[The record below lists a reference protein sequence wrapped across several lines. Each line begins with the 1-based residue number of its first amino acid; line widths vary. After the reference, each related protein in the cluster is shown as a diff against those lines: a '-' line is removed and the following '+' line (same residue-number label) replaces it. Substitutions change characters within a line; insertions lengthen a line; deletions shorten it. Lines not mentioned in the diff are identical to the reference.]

1 MSAHIGIA
9 LAFVAML
16 SWGIGDFFIQRSV
29 RKVGDWEAL
38 FAVTFF
44 GALVLSPFAWKNLP
58 ALFADGHTLFIVG
71 VLCVIL
77 FLAAILDF
85 EALREGKLAVIEP
98 IWSFE
103 VPISALL
110 AFFILGER
118 LGIIQILLII
128 LLLIGLALVSIK
140 NKFEFRHLL
149 FEKGAMI
156 AALGAVMMGAANFFM
171 GWSSRLADPIMA
183 NFVSDSFIAL
193 ISLLVLIFRGNF
205 FRSVRDI
212 LANPSVLLP
221 MSVADKAAWLA
232 FAFAMSVAP
241 IGVAT
246 ALSESYIIIAVILG
260 LFLNRE
266 KIRRHQKFG
275 LVLALAAAIV
285 LASITS

>member
-16 SWGIGDFFIQRSV
+16 SWGIGDFFIQKSV

-38 FAVTFF
+38 FAVTLF
-44 GALVLSPFAWKNLP
+44 GALVLSPFAYKNVP
-58 ALFADGHTLFIVG
+58 ALFSDGNALFIIG

-103 VPISALL
+103 VPVAALL

-118 LGIIQILLII
+118 LGIVQIFLIVI
-128 LLLIGLALVSIK
+128 LLIGLALVSVK
-140 NKFEFRHLL
+140 NKFEFRRLL

-156 AALGAVMMGAANFFM
+156 AALGGVLMGAANFFM
-171 GWSSRLADPIMA
+171 GWSSRLSDPVMA
-183 NFVSDSFIAL
+183 NFVSDSFIAFV
-193 ISLLVLIFRGNF
+193 SLLVLIFRGNF
-205 FRSVRDI
+205 FHSVRDI
-212 LANPSVLLP
+212 MANPSVLLP

-260 LFLNRE
+260 LFINRE
-266 KIRRHQKFG
+266 KTRRHQKFG
-275 LVLALAAAIV
+275 LAIALAAAIV
-285 LASITS
+285 LASITN